1 MSARLRR
8 LVSQSVSQAQNVRR
22 LPESLLLPTLDLP
35 PRDGRALL
43 RLVGDLG
50 DMAGVG
56 YGWMRRGNARGGRR
70 QGAFTSRK
78 VANPKARRGWNG
90 TGRRVLRAVS
100 ASGIAMRME

>member
-1 MSARLRR
+1 MVALDLTESDGAGLVALLRAVWSRSCLSNWAHVSSAAQTR
-8 LVSQSVSQAQNVRR
+8 QSVSQAQNVRR

-70 QGAFTSRK
+70 QGAFTS
-78 VANPKARRGWNG
+78 
-90 TGRRVLRAVS
+90 
-100 ASGIAMRME
+100 